1 MTQYLTHPP
10 TITPS
15 GAVRPALIEQDLDE
29 LVLEENYEEEIYSG
43 NLQAARAR
51 SIGRGAG
58 VAEPFRELASKRFGA
73 CRWVRV
79 SVSVS

>member
-15 GAVRPALIEQDLDE
+15 GAPRPALIEQDLDE
-29 LVLEENYEEEIYSG
+29 PVLEENYEEEFYSG

-51 SIGRGAG
+51 VIGRVAGA
-58 VAEPFRELASKRFGA
+58 AEPFNPPLGEYFWIFTKF
-73 CRWVRV
+73 
-79 SVSVS
+79 